1 MIKKTFAA
9 AGAAALLAMGLA
21 GCGATMGGAQSA
33 NRICLIQNP
42 HIQVPQMVEAVTEGL
57 KYAGYEVSVL
67 PGDSAADACEHCVA
81 YGLKPNQK
89 GDALDAFI
97 IQSFRNGQPEFN
109 ASGNAEKGQLTLQQ
123 IATYAAQFAVE
134 LKKRTEPVQAPAA
147 APAEE

>member
-1 MIKKTFAA
+1 MLKKTFAA

-42 HIQVPQMVEAVTEGL
+42 HIQVPQIVEAVTEGL

-67 PGDSAADACEHCVA
+67 PGDSAADACEYCVA
-81 YGLKPNQK
+81 YGFQANQK

-97 IQSFRNGQPEFN
+97 IRSFKNGQLEFH
-109 ASGNAEKGQLTLQQ
+109 ASGAAEQGQLTIQQ
-123 IATYAAQFAVE
+123 IKTYAARFAVE
-134 LKKRTEPVQAPAA
+134 LKKRTESAQAPAA